1 MLRLALFLVELM
13 EHEIGQGL
21 RYEVVEF
28 GMGADEFVV
37 RKPHLVL
44 VGG

>member
-28 GMGADEFVV
+28 GMIVV